1 MFIAWPGARAART
14 NANLST
20 HSDVHTLVY
29 IYTYAFT
36 DVHHTYARS
45 LLYTQHTYTHCY
57 IRSIHYIH
65 PLLYTQHTLHT
76 PIAIHAAYIHPL
88 LYTQHTYTHCY
99 THTIHYI
106 HPLLYTHHT
115 LHTLIAM
122 HTPYITYTH
131 CYTHTIHYIHP
142 LLHTQHT
149 FICRLLCSTR
159 LPQSY
164 AMGCAL
170 SWLCRAVAKQ
180 ASQRIS
186 YDVYID

>member
-1 MFIAWPGARAART
+1 MWMVCLLPGQAPGLQEPTRIYRHT
-14 NANLST
+14 QT
-20 HSDVHTLVY
+20 YIHS
-29 IYTYAFT
+29 YTYIHMHSLT
-36 DVHHTYARS
+36 YTIHTRARC
-45 LLYTQHTYTHCY
+45 YTRSIHTPIAIYVAYITYTHCY

-88 LYTQHTYTHCY
+88 LYTQH
-99 THTIHYI
+99 
-106 HPLLYTHHT
+106 
-115 LHTLIAM
+115 
-122 HTPYITYTH
+122 TYTH